1 MKKICAHCKQP
12 FEPKGPQAICSRP
25 ACREF
30 HKKQG
35 AARDK
40 LKHQKFNKKNPKP
53 KVVRICVQCGKPR
66 PSTQSHR
73 TEVCAAKKCVA
84 WWRGIELPRRKAAR
98 AKIGFAAYK
107 ERLKAKG
114 ITLHFDKK
122 AKAEKQ
128 AVEKQVMKKI
138 SLPKRLLVEEEFCQ
152 AVFEREELERKK
164 FNGKKCIDC
173 RKKLRGDESIRCKIC
188 LKAVTRFCETTRTDG
203 AYSETSYG
211 GRTFGDHVR
220 D

>member
-12 FEPKGPQAICSRP
+12 FESKGPQAICSRP

-138 SLPKRLLVEEEFCQ
+138 SLPKIIGTPEFCQ
-152 AVFEREELERKK
+152 AVFELEEKERKK
-164 FNGKKCIDC
+164 FTGKLC
-173 RKKLRGDESIRCKIC
+173 RVCGKKLR
-188 LKAVTRFCETTRTDG
+188 VTQKYFCAEHFVSATRVADTHMLEG
-203 AYSETSYG
+203 NYSEASAP
-211 GRTFGDHVR
+211 GRTFAGHVR